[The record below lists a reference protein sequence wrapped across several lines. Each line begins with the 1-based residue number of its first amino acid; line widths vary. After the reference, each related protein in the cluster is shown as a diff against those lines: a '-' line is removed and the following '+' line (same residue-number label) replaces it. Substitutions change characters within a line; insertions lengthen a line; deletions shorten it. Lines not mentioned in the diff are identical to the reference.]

1 MTRRVSC
8 PVFVGRAPEMGAL
21 QAALGRAQDGQPAA
35 AVITGEAGVGKSRLV
50 AEFASRATEAGAIV
64 LAGACPPTA
73 GGLLPYA
80 PLASALRALT
90 EDVGQ
95 VAPAWLGDGALV
107 PLGALLSS
115 PTLGAAPATR
125 AGSPREL
132 MEPLLALVKR
142 ASAEQMVVLVIEDL
156 HWADPS
162 TLDFVPFLLRN
173 LRRGRLV
180 LVGTVRTDDLH
191 RGHPLLPVLAELSRS
206 GVERLDLAPFVAE
219 EMTRQLTGILQRPPA
234 PEVAAR
240 IYARSAGNPFFAE
253 ELLAADAAGQTLP
266 ASLRDLLLARVQ
278 ALSPAA
284 QRVLDA
290 VAVAARPVEH
300 NLLAAVTR
308 LAEQELLTS
317 LREAVE
323 QHVLVA
329 DGHTYSFRHAL
340 AQEAVHGDLLPGER
354 VRLHR
359 LFAEA
364 LSERPELS
372 GESATAT
379 SAALAH
385 HWCEARDFVRAL
397 PATIAAGVAAENV
410 PATAESL
417 RHFRQALEL
426 WERGFRPDQ
435 PPLLDLVDLHRHAA
449 EAAHLIGE
457 DAEAIALTRAA
468 IALVDEDAQPV
479 TAGLLYER
487 LGRYLY
493 TGGGDEPAML
503 SAHQRAVALV
513 PAEVRPER
521 TRVLASMGQALMLS
535 CHFRESRPC
544 CEEAAAV
551 ARRLGAAG
559 EEVSAIV
566 TLATDLCHDEEESE
580 RGIAML
586 RESTATAL
594 QVGALEEAHRA
605 YANLGEALTDKLRL
619 DEAARLF
626 EDGALTAEKWG
637 FIGAGSALRCDVADT
652 LLLAGRWDEAE
663 RHLAQAESG
672 RRHRLTHARFHVRAG
687 MLQMRRGRFD
697 EAHAHLADLVHYLPA
712 GGQIAEVSEW
722 HALIAELALWEG
734 RPAEAR
740 GEVAQALPAVAAGD
754 NTYLFALLLWL
765 GLRAEADLAE
775 RTVGREKSNG
785 PIAAS
790 HTAAGDLIA
799 AARDLP
805 ARLHPVPRS
814 AVYLLLAEAE
824 HTRFQG
830 RSEPERWRLAA
841 ERLEGAGCAYLTA
854 YACWRQAEAVMS
866 STRSRTTASRPLRSA
881 CAIALRLDA
890 VPLRQEVEA
899 VARRSR
905 IVLDGAVTET
915 LPEELAVRRRPAVDS
930 IGLTAREADV
940 LAQLTAGHT
949 NRQIAE
955 ALYITQKTVATHISH
970 IFTKLDVTNRG
981 QAAAAA
987 RRLGLDPLSSP
998 DPRSPANGD
1007 SSSRTSPIGSS
1018 P

>member
-1 MTRRVSC
+1 M
-8 PVFVGRAPEMGAL
+8 
-21 QAALGRAQDGQPAA
+21 AALRSALRRAQDGQPAA

-50 AEFASRATEAGAIV
+50 AEFASTVTAAGAIV
-64 LAGACPPTA
+64 LAGSCPPAA

-90 EDVGQ
+90 EDVDHG
-95 VAPAWLGDGALV
+95 APVWLGE
-107 PLGALLSS
+107 GALL
-115 PTLGAAPATR
+115 PLGILLSNPAMSAAPSAGR
-125 AGSPREL
+125 GSPREL
-132 MEPLLALVKR
+132 MEPLLALVKQ
-142 ASAEQMVVLVIEDL
+142 ASAERLVVLVIEDL

-173 LRRGRLV
+173 LRRGQLV

-191 RGHPLLPVLAELSRS
+191 RGHPLLPVLAELSRF

-266 ASLRDLLLARVQ
+266 AGLRDLLLARAQ

-290 VAVAARPVEH
+290 VAVAAGPVEH

-308 LAEQELLTS
+308 LAEEDLLKS

-329 DGHTYSFRHAL
+329 HGHTYAFRHSL
-340 AQEAVHGDLLPGER
+340 VQEAVHADLLPGER
-354 VRLHR
+354 VRIHR

-372 GESATAT
+372 GEPATAT
-379 SAALAH
+379 PATLAH
-385 HWCEARDFVRAL
+385 HWWEARDFVRAL
-397 PATIAAGVAAENV
+397 PATIAAGLAAENV

-417 RHFRQALEL
+417 RHFRQALDL
-426 WERGFRPDQ
+426 WGRGFRADQ
-435 PPLLDLVDLHRHAA
+435 PPPLDLVDLHRHAA

-468 IALVDEDAQPV
+468 IALLDEGAQPV
-479 TAGLLYER
+479 RAGLLYER

-493 TGGGDEPAML
+493 TGGGDEVATL
-503 SAHQRAVALV
+503 SAHGRAVALV
-513 PAEVRPER
+513 PNELRPER
-521 TRVLASMGQALMLS
+521 ARVLASMGQALMLS
-535 CHFRESRPC
+535 CRFRESRPC
-544 CEEAAAV
+544 CEEAATL
-551 ARRLGAAG
+551 ARRLGAVG

-580 RGIAML
+580 CGIAML
-586 RESTATAL
+586 RESTARAL
-594 QVGALEEAHRA
+594 EVGALEEAHRA
-605 YANLGEALTDKLRL
+605 YANLGEALTDQLRL

-626 EDGALTAEKWG
+626 EDGAMTAENWG
-637 FIGAGSALRCDVADT
+637 FIGAGSALRCDAADT

-672 RRHRLTHARFHVRAG
+672 RRHRLTHARFHLRAA
-687 MLQMRRGRFD
+687 MLQMRRGRFA
-697 EAHAHLADLVHYLPA
+697 EAHAHLADLDHYLPA

-722 HALIAELALWEG
+722 RALIAELALWER
-734 RPAEAR
+734 RPADAR
-740 GEVAQALPAVAAGD
+740 REIDKALPAVVAGD
-754 NTYLFALLLWL
+754 NTYLVALLLWL

-775 RTVGREKSNG
+775 RTVGKERSHG
-785 PIAAS
+785 PA
-790 HTAAGDLIA
+790 AAGQAAAVDLIA
-799 AARDLP
+799 AARELP

-814 AVYLLLAEAE
+814 AVHLLLAEAE
-824 HTRFQG
+824 HTRFLG
-830 RSEPERWRLAA
+830 HSDPDSWELAA
-841 ERLEGAGCAYLTA
+841 ERLAQVGCAYLTS
-854 YACWRQAEAVMS
+854 YSRWRQAEAVMS
-866 STRSRTTASRPLRSA
+866 WTRNRSSASRSLLSA
-881 CAIALRLDA
+881 YTVARRLDA
-890 VPLRQEVEA
+890 VPLRQEIEA

-905 IVLDGAVTET
+905 IALDAAATEA
-915 LPEELAVRRRPAVDS
+915 LPEGSEGRRRPALDS
-930 IGLTAREADV
+930 LGLTAREADV
-940 LAQLTAGHT
+940 LAQLTAGCT
-949 NRQIAE
+949 NRQIAQ
-955 ALYITQKTVATHISH
+955 ALYISQKTVATHISH
-970 IFTKLDVTNRG
+970 IFVKLEVTNRG

-987 RRLGLDPLSSP
+987 RRLGLDP
-998 DPRSPANGD
+998 AG
-1007 SSSRTSPIGSS
+1007 
-1018 P
+1018 